1 MNLKEAQQKI
11 NEIKIQQMQIDEK
24 DLDMWNDY
32 QRQIE
37 TIQKET
43 VLTPWDH
50 VELARRPDRPKAQDY
65 IDLLFDEFIELHGDR
80 KSLDDPAMLCGLG
93 LFHGLPVTILAQSKG
108 KTVEENLKQHFG
120 MPQPEGYRKALRL
133 AKQAEKFN
141 RPIITFVDTP
151 GAYPGKEAE
160 EKGQAQ
166 AIADCLYTFSS
177 LKTPVICFVLSEGG
191 SGGALAL
198 SMADKI
204 FMLEYA
210 VYSILSP
217 EGFASIL
224 WKDGSRAKE
233 ACDVMKL
240 TSKDLLEKKVI
251 DEIVPEPFGGA
262 ASNLQSVVDK
272 MDLMLKETL
281 NELTK
286 MKTTT
291 LVEKR
296 YEKFRHLGEGSWKM
310 SR

>member
-43 VLTPWDH
+43 IMTPWDH

-93 LFHGLPVTILAQSKG
+93 LFHGMPVTILAQSKG

-198 SMADKI
+198 SVADKI

-224 WKDGSRAKE
+224 YKDSSRAKE
-233 ACDVMKL
+233 AAGDMKA
-240 TSKDLLEKKVI
+240 TAKDLKDFGII
-251 DEIVPEPFGGA
+251 DKIIKEPEGGA
-262 ASNLQSVVDK
+262 QEDIDMVIKELKSYIKKS
-272 MDLMLKETL
+272 LKELSTL
-281 NELTK
+281 SKKE
-286 MKTTT
+286 
-291 LVEKR
+291 LVENR
-296 YEKFRHLGEGSWKM
+296 YEKFRTM
-310 SR
+310 C

>member
-11 NEIKIQQMQIDEK
+11 NEIKALQMALDPN
-24 DLDMWNDY
+24 DLDKWHQY

-37 TIQKET
+37 EIQKET
-43 VLTPWDH
+43 VMTPWDH
-50 VELARRPDRPKAQDY
+50 VELVRRPDRPKARDY
-65 IDLLFDEFIELHGDR
+65 IDLLFDHFIELHGDR
-80 KSLDDPAMLCGLG
+80 KSLDDPAMLCGLAT
-93 LFHGLPVTILAQSKG
+93 FHGQPVTILAQSKG

-133 AKQAEKFN
+133 AKQAEKFH

-166 AIADCLYTFSS
+166 AIADCLYTFST

-198 SMADKI
+198 SVADRI

-224 WKDGSRAKE
+224 WKDGTRTKE
-233 ACDVMKL
+233 ACDVMKM
-240 TSKDLLEKKVI
+240 TSKDLYEKKVI
-251 DEIVPEPFGGA
+251 DGIVPELFGGA
-262 ASNLQSVVDK
+262 ASDIKIVADR
-272 MDLMLKETL
+272 MDEMLSQALHQTQ
-281 NELTK
+281 N
-286 MKTTT
+286 MKISS
-291 LVEKR
+291 LVEAR
-296 YEKFRHLGEGSWKM
+296 YEKFRHLGDGSWKM
-310 SR
+310 SK

>member
-11 NEIKIQQMQIDEK
+11 NEIKALQMALDPD
-24 DLDMWNDY
+24 DLDKWHQY

-37 TIQKET
+37 EIQKET
-43 VLTPWDH
+43 VMTPWDH
-50 VELARRPDRPKAQDY
+50 VELVRRPDRPKARDY
-65 IDLLFDEFIELHGDR
+65 IDLLFDHFIELHGDR
-80 KSLDDPAMLCGLG
+80 KSLDDPAMLCGLAT
-93 LFHGLPVTILAQSKG
+93 FHGQPVTILAQSKG

-133 AKQAEKFN
+133 AKQAEKFH

-166 AIADCLYTFSS
+166 AIADCLYTFST

-198 SMADKI
+198 SVADRI

-224 WKDGSRAKE
+224 WKDGTRAKE
-233 ACDVMKL
+233 ACDVMKM
-240 TSKDLLEKKVI
+240 TSKDLYEKKVI
-251 DEIVPEPFGGA
+251 DGIVPELFGGA
-262 ASNLQSVVDK
+262 ASDIKIVANR
-272 MDLMLKETL
+272 MDEMLSQALHQTQ
-281 NELTK
+281 N
-286 MKTTT
+286 MKISS
-291 LVEKR
+291 LVEAR
-296 YEKFRHLGEGSWKM
+296 YEKFRHLGDGSWKM
-310 SR
+310 SK

>member
-11 NEIKIQQMQIDEK
+11 NEIKALQMALDPD
-24 DLDMWNDY
+24 DLDKWHQY

-37 TIQKET
+37 EIQKET
-43 VLTPWDH
+43 VMTPWDH
-50 VELARRPDRPKAQDY
+50 VELVRRPDRPKARDY
-65 IDLLFDEFIELHGDR
+65 IDLLFDHFIELHGDR
-80 KSLDDPAMLCGLG
+80 KSLDDPAMLCGLAT
-93 LFHGLPVTILAQSKG
+93 FHGQPVTILAQSKG

-133 AKQAEKFN
+133 AKQAEKFH

-166 AIADCLYTFSS
+166 AIADCLYTFST

-198 SMADKI
+198 SVADRI

-224 WKDGSRAKE
+224 WKDGTRAKE
-233 ACDVMKL
+233 ACDVMKM
-240 TSKDLLEKKVI
+240 TSKDLYEKKVI
-251 DEIVPEPFGGA
+251 DGIIPELFGGA
-262 ASNLQSVVDK
+262 ASDIKIVADR
-272 MDLMLKETL
+272 MDEMLSQALHQTQ
-281 NELTK
+281 N
-286 MKTTT
+286 MKISS
-291 LVEKR
+291 LVEAR
-296 YEKFRHLGEGSWKM
+296 YEKFRHLGDGSWKM
-310 SR
+310 SK

>member
-11 NEIKIQQMQIDEK
+11 NEIKALQMALDPN
-24 DLDMWNDY
+24 DLDKWHQY

-37 TIQKET
+37 EIQKET
-43 VLTPWDH
+43 VMTPWDH
-50 VELARRPDRPKAQDY
+50 VELVRRPDRPKARDY
-65 IDLLFDEFIELHGDR
+65 IDLLFDHFIELHGDR
-80 KSLDDPAMLCGLG
+80 KSLDDSAMLCGLAT
-93 LFHGLPVTILAQSKG
+93 FHGQPVTILAQSKG

-133 AKQAEKFN
+133 AKQAEKFH

-166 AIADCLYTFSS
+166 AIADCLYTFST

-198 SMADKI
+198 SVADRI

-224 WKDGSRAKE
+224 WKDGTRAKE
-233 ACDVMKL
+233 ACDVMKM
-240 TSKDLLEKKVI
+240 TSKDLYEKKVI
-251 DEIVPEPFGGA
+251 DGIVPELFGGA
-262 ASNLQSVVDK
+262 ASDIKIVADR
-272 MDLMLKETL
+272 MDEMLSQALHQTQ
-281 NELTK
+281 N
-286 MKTTT
+286 MKISS
-291 LVEKR
+291 LVEAR
-296 YEKFRHLGEGSWKM
+296 YEKFRHLGDGSWKM
-310 SR
+310 SK

>member
-11 NEIKIQQMQIDEK
+11 NEIKALQMALDPN
-24 DLDMWNDY
+24 DLDKWHQY

-37 TIQKET
+37 EIQKET
-43 VLTPWDH
+43 VMTPWDH
-50 VELARRPDRPKAQDY
+50 VELVRRPDRPKARDY
-65 IDLLFDEFIELHGDR
+65 IDLLFDHFIELHGDR
-80 KSLDDPAMLCGLG
+80 KSLDDPAMLCGLAT
-93 LFHGLPVTILAQSKG
+93 FHGQPVTILAQSKG

-133 AKQAEKFN
+133 AKQAEKFH

-166 AIADCLYTFSS
+166 AIADCLYTFST

-198 SMADKI
+198 SVADRI

-224 WKDGSRAKE
+224 WKDGTRAKE
-233 ACDVMKL
+233 ACDVMKM
-240 TSKDLLEKKVI
+240 TSKDLYEKKVI
-251 DEIVPEPFGGA
+251 DGIVPELFGGA
-262 ASNLQSVVDK
+262 ASDIKIVADR
-272 MDLMLKETL
+272 MDEMLSQALHQTQ
-281 NELTK
+281 N
-286 MKTTT
+286 MKISS
-291 LVEKR
+291 LVEAR
-296 YEKFRHLGEGSWKM
+296 YEKFRHLGDGSWKM
-310 SR
+310 SK